1 MERVRR
7 EAKHRMKKTEI
18 LELGR
23 RVLRLEREALQGVEE
38 RLGES
43 FATAVGLIHSASGRV
58 IVSGSGKSGLIGR
71 KIAATLT
78 STGTPASFLHPSDS
92 LHGDLGIVGRDDV
105 AILLS
110 KSGESDEVLELLA
123 HLKGFGVRS
132 IAITGVLRSSLG
144 RDCDVALDAS
154 VREEACPHD
163 LAPTTST
170 TAALALGDALAV
182 ALLQVKGFQRED
194 FARLHPGGALGR
206 QLVVRV
212 DEVMLRDDLP
222 VLEAGAGIREAIVM
236 IAERRGIAVMLDK
249 QDRVVGILTAGD
261 LSRLIERS
269 DNVFTIDLM
278 TVLTKSPK
286 VAKMGELASAV
297 VYRMEQHG
305 IMVMPVVDEANTMV
319 GVVHLHDLMRA
330 RVG

>member
-1 MERVRR
+1 
-7 EAKHRMKKTEI
+7 MKKGEI
-18 LELGR
+18 LEVGR

-38 RLGES
+38 RLGDS
-43 FATAVGLIHSASGRV
+43 FTAAVELIHAAQGRV

-78 STGTPASFLHPSDS
+78 STGTPAAFLHPSDS
-92 LHGDLGIVGRDDV
+92 LHGDLGIVGREDV

-132 IAITGVLRSSLG
+132 IAITGVLKSSLA
-144 RDCDVALDAS
+144 RHCDVALDAS

-170 TAALALGDALAV
+170 TAAIAIGDALAV

-206 QLVVRV
+206 QLIVRV
-212 DEVMLRDDLP
+212 DEVMLRDNLP
-222 VLEAGAGIREAIVM
+222 ILKPGAGMREAIVM
-236 IAERRGIAVMLDK
+236 IAERRGIAVMLDEQGK
-249 QDRVVGILTAGD
+249 VIGILTAGD
-261 LSRLIERS
+261 LSRLLEHS
-269 DNVFTIDLM
+269 DNVFSIDLM
-278 TVLTKSPK
+278 TVLTKGPK
-286 VAKMGELASAV
+286 VAKAGELANAV

-305 IMVMPVVDEANTMV
+305 IMVMPVVDERDAMV

-330 RVG
+330 RVS

>member
-1 MERVRR
+1 
-7 EAKHRMKKTEI
+7 MKKNEI
-18 LELGR
+18 LDLGR

-38 RLGES
+38 RLSDS
-43 FATAVGLIHSASGRV
+43 FITAVELIHAARGRV

-78 STGTPASFLHPSDS
+78 STGTPAAFLHPSDS
-92 LHGDLGIVGRDDV
+92 LHGDLGIVGREDV

-123 HLKGFGVRS
+123 HLKTFGVRS
-132 IAITGVLRSSLG
+132 IAITGVLKSSLA

-170 TAALALGDALAV
+170 TAALAIGDALAV

-206 QLVVRV
+206 QLIVRV
-212 DEVMLRDDLP
+212 DEVMLRDNLP
-222 VLEAGAGIREAIVM
+222 VLQAGAGIREAIVM
-236 IAERRGIAVMLDK
+236 IAERRGIAIVLDEK
-249 QDRVVGILTAGD
+249 RKVTGILTAGD
-261 LSRLIERS
+261 LSRLLEHAGNIFS
-269 DNVFTIDLM
+269 LDLM
-278 TVLTKSPK
+278 TVLTKGPK
-286 VAKMGELASAV
+286 VAKVGELANAV

-305 IMVMPVVDEANTMV
+305 IMVMPVVDGEGELA

-330 RVG
+330 RVS